1 MRLKSTFVAAALS
14 IVLMAGIAR
23 AQAPPQKDVAPA
35 SESATQPS
43 HVRIGGT
50 VRGAKLIHQVA
61 PIYPA
66 SAKRNHVEGTVV
78 LHGVV
83 TKDGSVDQLRVV
95 SGPVA
100 LTDVAVAAVKQW
112 RYEPATFQDKPVE
125 MATTVSIVFTFHRP
139 EPPAAQALIRP

>member
-1 MRLKSTFVAAALS
+1 
-14 IVLMAGIAR
+14 
-23 AQAPPQKDVAPA
+23 VAPA
-35 SESATQPS
+35 SESAIQPS
-43 HVRIGGT
+43 HVRIGGR

-83 TKDGSVDQLRVV
+83 TKDGSVDQLQVV
-95 SGPVA
+95 SGPAA
-100 LTDVAVAAVKQW
+100 LTDAAIAAVKQW
-112 RYEPATFQDKPVE
+112 KYEPATFQDQPME
-125 MATTVSIVFTFHRP
+125 MATTVSIVFTLHRP